1 MCLAKC
7 SFELRLIARRS
18 IAQRCCE
25 GFMPSPQ
32 ASFSPT
38 LFFFSMKFS
47 LKFSSKFSSKFSP
60 THLALSMSVL
70 CVMLLCLPCA
80 PDVFAQQKPQR
91 PLLQK
96 PDTVYTSRQIITAD
110 TLRNRVDSTI
120 LGTTPPGEYPFTPEQ
135 DRAFY
140 EALKV
145 NIDPAMR
152 FHFEAQRFSA
162 MWMAAQEM
170 KKLSPRDIAL
180 ANMAVD
186 PRVLE
191 PTPRDREA
199 YKYGIAQS
207 FTIPGV
213 YDPYKRYGGLPGMGG
228 DGISIPLS
236 LIGSLL
242 GLTEDVTPTIRYI
255 VEQPTEVE
263 IIIYSIQAIAIA
275 RILKESQNAGG
286 HSITWNLT
294 NEEGLRVPNGDYIAE
309 VRIGIQNIVRKRIRL
324 G

>member
-1 MCLAKC
+1 
-7 SFELRLIARRS
+7 
-18 IAQRCCE
+18 
-25 GFMPSPQ
+25 
-32 ASFSPT
+32 
-38 LFFFSMKFS
+38 MKF
-47 LKFSSKFSSKFSP
+47 P
-60 THLALSMSVL
+60 PIRLAASIYAL
-70 CVMLLCLPCA
+70 CVVFGLIPSGGMLL
-80 PDVFAQQKPQR
+80 FAQQKSQR

-110 TLRNRVDSTI
+110 TLNTRGDSTI
-120 LGTTPPGEYPFTPEQ
+120 VGTTPPGEYPFTPEQ

-140 EALKV
+140 EALKMQV
-145 NIDPAMR
+145 DPAMR

-162 MWMAAQEM
+162 MWMAAQELQ
-170 KKLSPRDIAL
+170 KLSPRDIAL

-213 YDPYKRYGGLPGMGG
+213 YEPYKRYGGLPGMGG

-242 GLTEDVTPTIRYI
+242 GLTEDVSPTIRYI

-263 IIIYSIQAIAIA
+263 IIIYSIQAIAIT
-275 RILKESQNAGG
+275 RILKETQNAGG
-286 HSITWNLT
+286 HSVTWNLT
-294 NEEGLRVPNGDYIAE
+294 NEAGLRVPNGDYIAE
-309 VRIGIQNIVRKRIRL
+309 VRIGLQSIVRKRIRL